1 MKTKLEDYSYIY
13 GIVKK
18 EEEKENFIGI
28 RYKQEIYIIK
38 TDSKFNYVISG
49 NKIENIIENNLN
61 ELEKESK
68 KNEFFLNI

>member
-1 MKTKLEDYSYIY
+1 M
-13 GIVKK
+13 VKK

-38 TDSKFNYVISG
+38 TNSKFNYIISG
-49 NKIENIIENNLN
+49 DEVENIIEKNLD
-61 ELEKESK
+61 ELKKESK

>member
-13 GIVKK
+13 GIIKK

-38 TDSKFNYVISG
+38 TDSKFNYIISG
-49 NKIENIIENNLN
+49 NEVKNIIKDNLD
-61 ELEKESK
+61 ELKKESR
-68 KNEFFLNI
+68 KNEFLLNI